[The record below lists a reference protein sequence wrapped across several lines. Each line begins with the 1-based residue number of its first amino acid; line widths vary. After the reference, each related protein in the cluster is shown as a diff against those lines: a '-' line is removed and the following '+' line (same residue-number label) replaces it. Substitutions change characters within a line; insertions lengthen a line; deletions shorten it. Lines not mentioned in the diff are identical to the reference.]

1 MKGGQFHLPLEQRGE
16 VWPPS
21 LRVGLGTLILEKI
34 GRQIGAKAPIVGKC
48 NVYSL
53 DYNTDDHGKEQNG
66 FILAD

>member
-1 MKGGQFHLPLEQRGE
+1 MKDGQFHLPLEQRGE

-48 NVYSL
+48 NV
-53 DYNTDDHGKEQNG
+53 
-66 FILAD
+66 